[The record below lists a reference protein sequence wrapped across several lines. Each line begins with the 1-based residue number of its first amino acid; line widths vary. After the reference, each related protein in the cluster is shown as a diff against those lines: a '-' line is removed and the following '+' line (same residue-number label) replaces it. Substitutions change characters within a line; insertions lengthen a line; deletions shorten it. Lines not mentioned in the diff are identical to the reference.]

1 MLLLV
6 RTSLGLGLV
15 VLLDVCRNGKY
26 WAKGV
31 RAGPVLQIVFKATIT
46 HFHGDMRTE

>member
-6 RTSLGLGLV
+6 HTFLGLGCV

-31 RAGPVLQIVFKATIT
+31 RAGPLNGVCFLFYTFFLKQQ
-46 HFHGDMRTE
+46 